1 VTVVG
6 YVICGKKGKQGD
18 GRWICG
24 AIKGG
29 CSRGTSRVGRQRYGH
44 TCHMIWWPTLH
55 DKKEP
60 LLLMVVISLFLSFDF
75 RAFFFLI
82 SYFCMPWKVE

>member
-29 CSRGTSRVGRQRYGH
+29 CSRGTSRVGRQR
-44 TCHMIWWPTLH
+44 
-55 DKKEP
+55 
-60 LLLMVVISLFLSFDF
+60 
-75 RAFFFLI
+75 
-82 SYFCMPWKVE
+82 